1 MQYCFLKYLSVS
13 GNESCLF
20 SKAYMCIFQMNKAT
34 VTTVVQ
40 LCVTLLTVC
49 NSALLLSTNAKM
61 FFFFTPLDWIHTT
74 TSLWKG
80 LHSKSACNIP
90 FFFSPLSASTWR
102 ERPQKIFSWN
112 HSMGVVLPQISL
124 FNAIH
129 LEQALLHLYIK
140 EYRWKKMF
148 LKRKG
153 SNLDYYQQFSLKK
166 FHPLWVCHQN
176 ITTNSPLIK
185 P

>member
-20 SKAYMCIFQMNKAT
+20 SKAYMCIFQMNKAM

-40 LCVTLLTVC
+40 FCVTLLTVC
-49 NSALLLSTNAKM
+49 DSALLLSTNAKM
-61 FFFFTPLDWIHTT
+61 QCEFNPKEWKKIQLHCEKDSTRRVHVTFLFFF
-74 TSLWKG
+74 
-80 LHSKSACNIP
+80 
-90 FFFSPLSASTWR
+90 PLSASTWR

-112 HSMGVVLPQISL
+112 HSMGVVLLQISL

-140 EYRWKKMF
+140 EYR
-148 LKRKG
+148 
-153 SNLDYYQQFSLKK
+153 
-166 FHPLWVCHQN
+166 
-176 ITTNSPLIK
+176 
-185 P
+185 